1 MRDWQRWLE
10 VCVASTDEPG
20 TGATDIAVAH
30 TRWLPAMAQA
40 VTMATSA
47 PDAARADA
55 TPPPLSNDCRDD
67 APGVAN
73 RLLIG
78 PRLSGDDAV
87 PAGDAA
93 SISARLLLE
102 PEMQLDTQQLFHAR
116 TVLIG
121 ATHAAARDYWRTASG
136 VLPGVELIANT
147 VRFVDVQGAAARAPG
162 LQRIVAL
169 AFFVF
174 FAVATWR
181 TRGLPKLV
189 VLVAGTLL
197 GVALAIGVFRY
208 YGVFDALE
216 AAIVLTV
223 LYKAA
228 VELGNVIED
237 WRHHWRGHRGQSA
250 RFLRTLKA
258 VSTRQT

>member
-1 MRDWQRWLE
+1 MAPTLATPRADLVSMLETTAARPEAVIVDIDPSGDGCASFLQLGHLMSCTASGFIVCHVVLPRRIELDADGRRKRRWTSGRGATHWARRFHRRAGSHRDQVLDLG
-10 VCVASTDEPG
+10 TGPG
-20 TGATDIAVAH
+20 SGATDIAVAH

-67 APGVAN
+67 APGVTN

-87 PAGDAA
+87 PADDAA

-121 ATHAAARDYWRTASG
+121 ATHAAARDIGAQRAGCCRAS
-136 VLPGVELIANT
+136 
-147 VRFVDVQGAAARAPG
+147 
-162 LQRIVAL
+162 
-169 AFFVF
+169 
-174 FAVATWR
+174 
-181 TRGLPKLV
+181 
-189 VLVAGTLL
+189 
-197 GVALAIGVFRY
+197 
-208 YGVFDALE
+208 
-216 AAIVLTV
+216 
-223 LYKAA
+223 
-228 VELGNVIED
+228 
-237 WRHHWRGHRGQSA
+237 S
-250 RFLRTLKA
+250 
-258 VSTRQT
+258 

>member
-1 MRDWQRWLE
+1 M
-10 VCVASTDEPG
+10 
-20 TGATDIAVAH
+20 
-30 TRWLPAMAQA
+30 
-40 VTMATSA
+40 
-47 PDAARADA
+47 
-55 TPPPLSNDCRDD
+55 
-67 APGVAN
+67 
-73 RLLIG
+73 
-78 PRLSGDDAV
+78 
-87 PAGDAA
+87 
-93 SISARLLLE
+93 
-102 PEMQLDTQQLFHAR
+102 
-116 TVLIG
+116 
-121 ATHAAARDYWRTASG
+121 
-136 VLPGVELIANT
+136 LPGVELIANT

-228 VELGNVIED
+228 VELP
-237 WRHHWRGHRGQSA
+237 A
-250 RFLRTLKA
+250 T
-258 VSTRQT
+258 

>member
-1 MRDWQRWLE
+1 MR
-10 VCVASTDEPG
+10 C
-20 TGATDIAVAH
+20 
-30 TRWLPAMAQA
+30 
-40 VTMATSA
+40 
-47 PDAARADA
+47 
-55 TPPPLSNDCRDD
+55 
-67 APGVAN
+67 
-73 RLLIG
+73 
-78 PRLSGDDAV
+78 

-102 PEMQLDTQQLFHAR
+102 PEMQIDTQQLFHAR

-121 ATHAAARDYWRTASG
+121 ANARRGARLLAHG
-136 VLPGVELIANT
+136 E
-147 VRFVDVQGAAARAPG
+147 RGAAGRRADREHGEIRGRAGRCRACAGPAAHRRARVLCVLRG
-162 LQRIVAL
+162 RDL
-169 AFFVF
+169 AH
-174 FAVATWR
+174 
-181 TRGLPKLV
+181 TRLPKLV